1 MTQYQVV
8 GECAHV
14 TVDSAAGRVSVLLYR
29 PSPIPPGVPQERI
42 DHLLSVGLIAKIG
55 AGETIEYPAPPT
67 PDAPPAEVDEPDPEV
82 VKAREAAKAKLPAD
96 GSAPPANAAKDV
108 WVEHAVKQGMDRT
121 EAEKADRADLIAALK
136 S

>member
-55 AGETIEYPAPPT
+55 SGETIEYPAPLA
-67 PDAPPAEVDEPDPEV
+67 PDAPPAEVDELDPEV
-82 VKAREAAKAKLPAD
+82 LKARDAAQAKLPTD
-96 GSAPPANAAKDV
+96 GSAPHANAGKDV
-108 WVEHAVKQGMDRT
+108 WVEYAVAKGMDRT
-121 EAEKADRADLIAALK
+121 EADKADKADLIAALK
-136 S
+136 P